1 MSADYVRASLCARW
15 RAPRTA
21 RALAE
26 AIGRGLTLLLL
37 ISPCLIAAASA
48 SAEAD
53 DPRVIRVSGEAT
65 ASTPPD
71 RVIVELAV
79 VTERDRAADAVEEN
93 ANRLAAVFQSL
104 RKAVGK
110 KGRIET
116 ASYSLSPR
124 YRYLQ
129 KENRQE
135 LVGYTA
141 RNVVRVVLDD
151 VDRVGAVLDR
161 ATAAGANEVQRL
173 AFVLKDDTEQRDEAL
188 RAASQRALA
197 KARTIAGALGLEIDG
212 VRSVDETTRV
222 IGPARTEQFVARAM
236 AETPIAAPGSV
247 EVRAQVDLTV
257 GIR

>member
-1 MSADYVRASLCARW
+1 MSDSYMWAPRGAPGRD
-15 RAPRTA
+15 PRTA
-21 RALAE
+21 RALAT
-26 AIGRGLTLLLL
+26 ALGRGLALLLVGA
-37 ISPCLIAAASA
+37 PFWVAAASA
-48 SAEAD
+48 YAESD

-65 ASTPPD
+65 ASAPPD

-93 ANRLAAVFQSL
+93 AKRLAAVFQSL

-110 KGRIET
+110 KGRVET
-116 ASYSLSPR
+116 ASYSLTPR

-141 RNVVRVVLDD
+141 RNAVRVVLDD

-173 AFVLKDDTEQRDEAL
+173 AFVLQDDTEQRDEAL

-197 KARTIAGALGLEIDG
+197 KARTIAGALGLEVSG

-222 IGPARTEQFVARAM
+222 VGPMRAERSAARVM
-236 AETPIAAPGSV
+236 AETPVAAPGSV